1 MIIYS
6 FFNEDVKERLRDHVL
21 YALETFSETSRL
33 VMFGSKLNT
42 RFYLMLKYSIVLH
55 DFGKVI
61 FNQYRHEG
69 VQRMSFEGHE
79 IISAWF
85 ANEYLGEVSRM
96 RKKLISRDEIAII
109 VLSILL
115 HHHPM
120 NLRERANRL
129 ERALSK
135 KAKSIREL
143 VINEET
149 LKGFYAE
156 LDELDDIIEPVYF
169 DVNKSVKEILEETIG
184 YSGIQGESLSRE
196 YWKNIWMNGSPKQR
210 KTFLLLTQGLVAADY
225 NAASKV
231 RGEGISEFAKTISAY
246 LKYWT

>member
-1 MIIYS
+1 MVIYS
-6 FFNEDVKERLRDHVL
+6 FFNEGVKERLRDHVL

-33 VMFGSKLNT
+33 VIFGNKLN
-42 RFYLMLKYSIVLH
+42 RDFYLMLKYSIMLH

-61 FNQYRHEG
+61 FNQYKRTE

-85 ANEYLGEVSRM
+85 ANEYLRRM
-96 RKKLISRDEIAII
+96 KGLISPDERAMI

-120 NLRERANRL
+120 SLRERADRL
-129 ERALSK
+129 EEALSK
-135 KAKSIREL
+135 KAKSVGEL
-143 VINEET
+143 VINKET
-149 LKGFYAE
+149 LEGFYAE
-156 LDELDDIIEPVYF
+156 LDGIIEPVF
-169 DVNKSVKEILEETIG
+169 INVDKSVKEILEETVG
-184 YSGIQGESLSRE
+184 YSGIQHESLSRE
-196 YWKNIWMNGSPKQR
+196 YWKNIWMNGTPNKR

-231 RGEGISEFAKTISAY
+231 RGEGISEFAKTISTY

>member
-1 MIIYS
+1 MVIYS
-6 FFNEDVKERLRDHVL
+6 FFNEGVKERLRDHVL

-33 VMFGSKLNT
+33 VIFGNKLN
-42 RFYLMLKYSIVLH
+42 RNFYLMLRYSIMLH

-61 FNQYRHEG
+61 FNQYKQTE

-85 ANEYLGEVSRM
+85 ANEYLRRM
-96 RKKLISRDEIAII
+96 RRLISPDERAMI

-120 NLRERANRL
+120 NLRERADKL
-129 ERALSK
+129 EEALSK
-135 KAKSIREL
+135 KAKNIGGL
-143 VINEET
+143 VINKET
-149 LKGFYAE
+149 LEGFYAE
-156 LDELDDIIEPVYF
+156 LDGIVEPVF
-169 DVNKSVKEILEETIG
+169 INVDKSVKEILKETVG
-184 YSGIQGESLSRE
+184 YSGIQHESLSRE
-196 YWKNIWMNGSPKQR
+196 YWKNIWMNGTPNKR

-231 RGEGISEFAKTISAY
+231 RGEGISEFAKTISTY

>member
-33 VMFGSKLNT
+33 VKFGSKLNT
-42 RFYLMLKYSIVLH
+42 KFYLMLKYSIMLH

-61 FNQYRHEG
+61 FNQYRQKG

-85 ANEYLGEVSRM
+85 ANEYLRRM
-96 RKKLISRDEIAII
+96 RGLISRDERAII

-129 ERALSK
+129 EKALSK
-135 KAKSIREL
+135 KAKSIGEL
-143 VINEET
+143 VINKET
-149 LKGFYAE
+149 LEVFYAE
-156 LDELDDIIEPVYF
+156 LDGIIEPVSINV
-169 DVNKSVKEILEETIG
+169 DKSVKEILEETIG
-184 YSGIQGESLSRE
+184 YSGIQQESLSRE
-196 YWKNIWMNGSPKQR
+196 YWKNIWMNGAPKQR